1 MKRKVIHDHTPTKAH
16 LKTLQWIKKSNFTLR
31 KSPCTYLWGFYYVS
45 IILHTSSQVTVS
57 TTPRSKYWY
66 KVLLQSENS
75 GSGRLN
81 HWPRVAQ
88 LLEAQAEFDP
98 SLPNCKASILSTLSH
113 HLQLSHMAGSDKRS
127 ESDLKKLLAER
138 MEPRV
143 VLTVTTVV
151 VVTEF
156 CGQAASGNLH

>member
-1 MKRKVIHDHTPTKAH
+1 MKVH

-31 KSPCTYLWGFYYVS
+31 KSPCTYLLGFYYVS
-45 IILHTSSQVTVS
+45 ISLHTSSQVTVS
-57 TTPRSKYWY
+57 TTPRNKYWY

-75 GSGRLN
+75 GSERLS

-88 LLEAQAEFDP
+88 LLEAQPEFDP
-98 SLPNCKASILSTLSH
+98 NLPNCKACILSTLSH
-113 HLQLSHMAGSDKRS
+113 HLQLSHMAGSDKCS
-127 ESDLKKLLAER
+127 VSDLRKLLAER

-143 VLTVTTVV
+143 VLTVIIVV

-156 CGQAASGNLH
+156 WGQAASGNLH